1 MARLIWDNTGERLF
15 ETGIQKGVVYPYNP
29 TYENEDGTKG
39 GYVGGDA
46 WNGLVSI
53 AESPSGAE
61 PTALWANDTKYGELL
76 STEEFGGT
84 IEAYTY
90 PDAFGQCDGSAYLT
104 TGVRVRQQTRK
115 TFGMTYRSG
124 LANDTD
130 GVDYGYVI
138 HLVYGCKVSPSEKT
152 NSTIND
158 SPEANTMSWEF
169 TTTPVAVTGYK
180 PTSHIEII
188 STEVDPEKL
197 QAFEDILYGK
207 EGSDDLPRLPFPDEV
222 ATLLKK
228 NDTAA

>member
-1 MARLIWDNTGERLF
+1 MARLTWDNIGERLF
-15 ETGIQKGVVYPYNP
+15 ETGIQKGVVYPLND
-29 TYENEDGTKG
+29 ENEYTG
-39 GYVGGDA
+39 GEA

-90 PDAFGQCDGSAYLT
+90 PDAFAKCDGSAELAP
-104 TGVRVRQQTRK
+104 GVRVRQQVRK

-124 LANDTD
+124 LANDTE
-130 GVDYGYVI
+130 GTEYGYII
-138 HLVYGCKVSPSEKT
+138 HLVYGCKASPSEKT

-169 TTTPVAVTGYK
+169 TTTPVSVTGHK
-180 PTSHIEII
+180 STSHIEID
-188 STEVDPEKL
+188 STKVDATKL
-197 QAFEDILYGK
+197 TALEDILYGTDN
-207 EGSDDLPRLPFPDEV
+207 EEPRLPLPDEV
-222 ATLLKK
+222 KTLFAG
-228 NDTAA
+228 TAA

>member
-1 MARLIWDNTGERLF
+1 MARLTWDNTGERLF
-15 ETGIQKGVVYPYNP
+15 ETGIQKGVVYPYDATHVNGEGKAP
-29 TYENEDGTKG
+29 GA
-39 GYVGGDA
+39 YVGGEA

-90 PDAFGQCDGSAYLT
+90 PDAFGQCDGSAYLVP
-104 TGVRVRQQTRK
+104 GVRVRQQTRK

-124 LANDTD
+124 LANDTE

-169 TTTPVAVTGYK
+169 TTTPVAVEGFK

-188 STEVDPEKL
+188 STDFADEAGKQKL
-197 QAFEDILYGK
+197 KALEDILYGT
-207 EGSDDLPRLPFPDEV
+207 ESAEPRLPFPDE
-222 ATLLKK
+222 LK
-228 NDTAA
+228 TILAAE

>member
-1 MARLIWDNTGERLF
+1 MSRLTWDNIGERLF
-15 ETGIQKGVVYPYNP
+15 ETGIQKGVVYPLSD
-29 TYENEDGTKG
+29 TNEYTG
-39 GYVGGDA
+39 GEA

-90 PDAFGQCDGSAYLT
+90 PDAFAKCDGSAELA
-104 TGVRVRQQTRK
+104 TGVRIRQQVRK

-124 LANDTD
+124 LANDTE
-130 GVDYGYVI
+130 GTEYGYII
-138 HLVYGCKVSPSEKT
+138 HLVYGCKASPSEKT

-169 TTTPVAVTGYK
+169 TTTPVTVTGHK
-180 PTSHIEII
+180 STSHIEID
-188 STEVDPEKL
+188 STKVDPAQL
-197 QAFEDILYGK
+197 AALEDILYGSEDK
-207 EGSDDLPRLPFPDEV
+207 EPRLPLPDEV
-222 ATLLKK
+222 KTLFT
-228 NDTAA
+228 TAG